1 MEKLTPY
8 EQSVIAEFIYCE
20 SEARA
25 AMREVESSRKEMLKV
40 LGHKADCPHCRNR
53 HWPICDVYS

>member
-8 EQSVIAEFIYCE
+8 EQSVIADFKYYEN
-20 SEARA
+20 EAHITMRKA
-25 AMREVESSRKEMLKV
+25 EAMRGVMLRV

-53 HWPICDVYS
+53 HWPVCEIYS